1 MEKTFY
7 LTFYINNINDMNE
20 AYISLDTNS
29 IYGSICLSIENVYLT
44 KKFYKKLAKMT
55 VKELHIDYSFT
66 GDYLQKCN
74 ILPKSLEKL
83 VISVPIDFSEC
94 FIDAIC
100 GLKNL
105 KYLHLG
111 GYIIISMKELDMILS
126 HCMNIDTIYISIP
139 ALDITIPTQ
148 PHYNVKHF
156 KSTGFDGEEK
166 NPRTIDIMKW
176 FPNLEYLDI
185 YHGED
190 CNIENIHMLSKLKYL
205 NLQHRSYSNERI
217 KELSLIYRQLH
228 YANIMADI
236 EGEMRKSHNEKGSD
250 IFPLKKPDNINNP
263 YD

>member
-7 LTFYINNINDMNE
+7 LSNINDMNE
-20 AYISLDTNS
+20 AYISLDANL
-29 IYGSICLSIENVYLT
+29 IYDSICLSIQNVYLT

-55 VKELHIDYSFT
+55 VKELYINYSFT

-74 ILPKSLEKL
+74 VLPKSLEKL

-94 FIDAIC
+94 FIDTIC
-100 GLKNL
+100 SLKNL
-105 KYLHLG
+105 TYLHLG

-126 HCMNIDTIYISIP
+126 HCMNIDTIYISTP

-156 KSTGFDGEEK
+156 RSTGFDSEEE
-166 NPRTIDIMKW
+166 NPKSIDIMKW

-185 YHGED
+185 FHGED
-190 CNIENIHMLSKLKYL
+190 CNIENINMLSKLKYL

-217 KELSLIYRQLH
+217 KELSLIYPQLH

-236 EGEMRKSHNEKGSD
+236 KGEMRKSHNEKGSD